1 MTSLP
6 NELLGLIFAYLE
18 INHTEYNK
26 TPSAEFINAAI
37 VKLQILAR
45 CCRSSR
51 TLRSLAEPLLYQTY
65 IRGWIGASPVPTS
78 EQKVKARHLSLRRFT
93 RTIIQRPDLANRI
106 RHVIIENW
114 NIRPKAV
121 SRYKRDHDQLR
132 ALTDCVCQNT
142 ADLSVYRDEYFN
154 EDLVR
159 GTDDA
164 EVTLLLTLLNN
175 VVHLVVSL
183 VPINQ
188 HAYYPGHVGSLLPH
202 FRTDSVARSSAL
214 LGQLKTV
221 TLMHPRGTRMD
232 FAAAIPMYLISNFYR
247 APVVESIIVKDGVV
261 VDAELNL
268 CWYNSGRSSCV
279 EEVVLDQCFMSD
291 RSSGPVVSAFVKP
304 CSRLRVFKYTVRNL
318 ETAVGSLHFRGVQRA
333 LLTVMSMLE
342 SMYVDIG
349 FATLDFGGT
358 GHAEERGFFAMHC
371 FTSLRELTIGCR
383 GIVVEHGYALLP
395 PAVDRL
401 SIIDPTSDFLE
412 PLLTG
417 IRRLE
422 HNIQKLTFI
431 FSGDIA
437 TAAAS
442 FDDMPFEEALTGLGI
457 AFDKIDM
464 E

>member
-1 MTSLP
+1 
-6 NELLGLIFAYLE
+6 
-18 INHTEYNK
+18 
-26 TPSAEFINAAI
+26 
-37 VKLQILAR
+37 
-45 CCRSSR
+45 
-51 TLRSLAEPLLYQTY
+51 
-65 IRGWIGASPVPTS
+65 
-78 EQKVKARHLSLRRFT
+78 
-93 RTIIQRPDLANRI
+93 
-106 RHVIIENW
+106 
-114 NIRPKAV
+114 
-121 SRYKRDHDQLR
+121 
-132 ALTDCVCQNT
+132 
-142 ADLSVYRDEYFN
+142 
-154 EDLVR
+154 
-159 GTDDA
+159 
-164 EVTLLLTLLNN
+164 
-175 VVHLVVSL
+175 
-183 VPINQ
+183 
-188 HAYYPGHVGSLLPH
+188 
-202 FRTDSVARSSAL
+202 
-214 LGQLKTV
+214 
-221 TLMHPRGTRMD
+221 MD

-349 FATLDFGGT
+349 FATLDFGGA

-442 FDDMPFEEALTGLGI
+442 FDDMPFEEALTWLGI